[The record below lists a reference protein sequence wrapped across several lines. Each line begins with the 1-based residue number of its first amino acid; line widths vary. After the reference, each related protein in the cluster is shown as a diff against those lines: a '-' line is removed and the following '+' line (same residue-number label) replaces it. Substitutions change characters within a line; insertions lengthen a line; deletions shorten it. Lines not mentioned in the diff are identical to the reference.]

1 MEFSKSEKDIGVII
15 DSKLTFENH
24 LNEKVNKANSIMGD
38 IQQTFEFLDMKTFR
52 LLYTSLGRPY
62 IEYANQV

>member
-24 LNEKVNKANSIMGD
+24 INEKVNKANSIMGD
-38 IQQTFEFLDMKTFR
+38 IQQTFEFLDIKTFR
-52 LLYTSLGRPY
+52 LLYTSLVRPY